1 MGNITGRFILPH
13 PPIAV
18 PEIGGDQA
26 KKLIQTLDGF
36 TAVGRRIA
44 ALKPGTILI
53 LTPHGPDFTDHFYV
67 PDTRRVSGD
76 LAAFGA
82 KKILLGF
89 DNDTALGKKLAQ
101 DAAAEHLS
109 LGPVDHKTM
118 KHYGL
123 TYDLDH
129 GVIVPLYFINH
140 FYHDYRLLPIATAGL
155 SGKECYRLGT
165 VIRRCVEKTN
175 GDVVVIA
182 SGNLSHRLRDNG
194 AYRYDDAGAVFD
206 EKIQALLKNGDGYGL
221 LDFDP
226 KLKEKA
232 SQCCFNAILTL
243 AGTADQNEF
252 STEIL
257 SYEGPFGIGYLS
269 GEIKLAKEKESA
281 LTEYL
286 SDAAKC
292 NGARI
297 AKETPPQRL
306 ARTAL
311 REYLVN
317 GKEAGVPDW
326 VDTGL
331 CRRKGGVFVSIKKD
345 GQLRG
350 CLGSTKATQPN
361 LAAEIMAQ
369 AMAAGT
375 KDPHF
380 APVQREEMDELD
392 FAVDL
397 LSAPEEITDRSLLD
411 PQKYGV
417 IVENHGRSGVLLP
430 DLDGIDSVE
439 EQLRIAREKAGI
451 HPWRTIKIKRFS
463 VIRYE
468 S

>member
-1 MGNITGRFILPH
+1 MGSIAGRFILPH

-26 KKLIQTLDGF
+26 KKLIKTLDGF
-36 TAVGRRIA
+36 TAVGQRIA
-44 ALKPGTILI
+44 ALKPRTILI

-89 DNDTALGKKLAQ
+89 DNDTDLGKKLAQ
-101 DAAAEHLS
+101 DAAAGQLS

-118 KHYGL
+118 KRYGL

-140 FYHDYRLLPIATAGL
+140 FYNDYRLLPIATAGL
-155 SGKECYRLGT
+155 SGKDCYRLGT
-165 VIRRCVEKTN
+165 VIRRCVERTE
-175 GDVVVIA
+175 GDVVIIA

-194 AYRYDDAGAVFD
+194 AYRYDDDGAVFD
-206 EKIQALLKNGDGYGL
+206 EKLQSLLKAGDGYGL
-221 LDFDP
+221 LDFEP

-232 SQCCFNAILTL
+232 TQCCFNTILTL

-252 STEIL
+252 STEII
-257 SYEGPFGIGYLS
+257 SYEGPFGIGYLC
-269 GEIKLAKEKESA
+269 GEIKLAKAKESA
-281 LTEYL
+281 LKDYL
-286 SDAAKC
+286 SDAVKR
-292 NGARI
+292 NGARM

-311 REYLVN
+311 QEYLVS
-317 GKEAGVPDW
+317 GKEMDIPGWLDP
-326 VDTGL
+326 GL
-331 CRRKGGVFVSIKKD
+331 GERKGGVFVTIEKN

-350 CLGSTKATQPN
+350 CIGSIKATQPN
-361 LAAEIMAQ
+361 LTVEIMTQ
-369 AMAAGT
+369 AIVAGT
-375 KDPHF
+375 KDPRF
-380 APVQREEMDELD
+380 APIQREELDELD
-392 FAVDL
+392 FSVDL
-397 LSAPEEITDRSLLD
+397 LSVPEEIRDKSLLD
-411 PQKYGV
+411 PKKYGV

-439 EQLRIAREKAGI
+439 EQIRIAREKAGI
-451 HPWRTIKIKRFS
+451 HPWRSIKIKRFS